1 MASLYRTY
9 RPKTFD
15 EVVGQDHVVR
25 TLQGAVAGDRVA
37 HAYLFA
43 GPRGTGK
50 TSLAKILAK
59 ALNCEQ
65 GPTPTPDGTCARC
78 RAIHD
83 ATSLDVIELDAAS
96 NRGIDDIRE
105 IRERVAL
112 HPVEG
117 PRKIYILDEAH
128 SLTAD
133 ASNALLK
140 TLEEPPAHAVFVLCT
155 TEPSRLLPTI
165 RSRCQ
170 RFSFARPAPAQIAE
184 VLRRVCTA
192 EGIEADEEALLLVA
206 RAAGGSYRDSL
217 TTLDQLSTLTEGRI
231 TAADVASLLD
241 LVPDEAL
248 AALVDLVIAG
258 DAGGVLRRLD
268 ALAADGQDLGSLLGA
283 LLEHL
288 RLLTLL
294 QHTGEL
300 PSSAATTE
308 DRLAVLRRQASA
320 MPPGETLRAIDLL
333 AVAIAEIR
341 EGSDPRMPLEV
352 ALVKAAR
359 PQAER
364 GLDALLARVERLEH
378 GSAPLPPPAPAP
390 APAEAPAPAPVAEP
404 EATAEPATP
413 EPEPAPPEPGRR
425 LADDTELEGLQA
437 AWGEVVEQLSGPA
450 RAVLTGSAPVA
461 LVDGVLTIGVNP
473 VLYGSAA
480 RHGGE
485 VAAAVAG
492 TFAVRVE
499 PAFVASERRPAPA
512 VAPAETSDD
521 PGPLDERELAAQIVH
536 TFDAREV
543 DG

>member
-1 MASLYRTY
+1 VASLYRTY

-59 ALNCEQ
+59 ALNCEH

-155 TEPSRLLPTI
+155 TEPSKLLPTI

-192 EGIEADEEALLLVA
+192 EGIEADDEALLLVA

-217 TTLDQLSTLTEGRI
+217 TTLDQLSTLTDGRI
-231 TAADVASLLD
+231 TAADVAALLD
-241 LVPDEAL
+241 LVPDEAVAGL
-248 AALVDLVIAG
+248 MELVIAG
-258 DAGGVLRRLD
+258 DAGGVLLRVD
-268 ALAADGQDLGSLLGA
+268 ALAGDGQDLGSLIGA
-283 LLEHL
+283 LLDHL

-300 PSSAATTE
+300 PASAATTE
-308 DRLAVLRRQASA
+308 DRLAVLRRQAAA
-320 MPPGETLRAIDLL
+320 MAPGETLRAIDLL

-341 EGSDPRMPLEV
+341 EGSDPRLPLEV

-364 GLDALLARVERLEH
+364 GLDALLARIERLEH
-378 GSAPLPPPAPAP
+378 GSAPGPAPAP
-390 APAEAPAPAPVAEP
+390 APPAPSIAW
-404 EATAEPATP
+404 P
-413 EPEPAPPEPGRR
+413 EPEPESELVPDVEEEPARPAAPPDRR

-437 AWGEVVEQLSGPA
+437 AWGEVIEQLSGPA

-485 VAAAVAG
+485 VAAAIAG

-499 PAFVASERRPAPA
+499 PSFVASERRPAPA
-512 VAPAETSDD
+512 DAPQDQQA
-521 PGPLDERELAAQIVH
+521 PLDERELAAQIVH

>member
-1 MASLYRTY
+1 VASLYRTY

-155 TEPSRLLPTI
+155 TEPSKLLPTI

-184 VLRRVCTA
+184 VLRRVCSA
-192 EGIEADEEALLLVA
+192 EGIEADDEALLLVA

-217 TTLDQLSTLTEGRI
+217 TTLDQLSTLTDGRI
-231 TAADVASLLD
+231 TPGDVAALLD
-241 LVPDEAL
+241 LVPDEAV
-248 AALVDLVIAG
+248 AVLVDLVIAG

-268 ALAADGQDLGSLLGA
+268 ALGGDGQDLGSLLGA

-308 DRLAVLRRQASA
+308 DREAELRRQAAA
-320 MPPGETLRAIDLL
+320 MPTGETLRAIDLL

-341 EGSDPRMPLEV
+341 EGSDPRLPLEV

-359 PQAER
+359 PQSER
-364 GLDALLARVERLEH
+364 GLDALLARIERLEH
-378 GSAPLPPPAPAP
+378 GSTPATAPAP
-390 APAEAPAPAPVAEP
+390 APTPPPAQTPAPVAEP
-404 EATAEPATP
+404 EAGAPEVAPARP
-413 EPEPAPPEPGRR
+413 ERR
-425 LADDTELEGLQA
+425 LAGNTELEGLQA
-437 AWGEVVEQLSGPA
+437 AWGEVIEQLSGPA
-450 RAVLTGSAPVA
+450 RGVLTGSAPVA
-461 LVDGVLTIGVNP
+461 LVDGTLTIGVNP

-485 VAAAVAG
+485 VAAAVAS

-499 PAFVASERRPAPA
+499 PVFVASERRPAPA
-512 VAPAETSDD
+512 AAVATEDS
-521 PGPLDERELAAQIVH
+521 GPLDERELAAQIVH